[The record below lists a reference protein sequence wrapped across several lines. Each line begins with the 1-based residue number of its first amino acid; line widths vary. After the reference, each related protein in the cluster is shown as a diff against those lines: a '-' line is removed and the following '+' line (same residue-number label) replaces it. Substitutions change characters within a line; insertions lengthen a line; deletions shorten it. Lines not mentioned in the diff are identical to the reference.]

1 MPQKINNINPLIDE
15 YPLNVFQT
23 KPQAYNYPLE
33 NKFYTISK
41 FLSLNGIELKYLIYL
56 DFKEYKIEINPY
68 CMVIKIVLA
77 FQMFQNV
84 LELTIYKPNWKL
96 I

>member
-15 YPLNVFQT
+15 YPLNVFLT
-23 KPQAYNYPLE
+23 KAQAYNYPLK
-33 NKFYTISK
+33 NNFDTISK
-41 FLSLNGIELKYLIYL
+41 LLSLNGFELKYLIYL
-56 DFKEYKIEINPY
+56 DFKEYKMEIEPY

-84 LELTIYKPNWKL
+84 LGITI
-96 I
+96 